1 MGHQKCNRVSEK
13 TSTSALL
20 TIPKPLAVWITA
32 NWKILKEMGLPDHLT
47 CLLRNLHAGQEA
59 TDRTGHGTTDWF
71 QMGKGVHQG
80 YILPPYLVN
89 LYAECIMQNARLDEA
104 QTGIKIAGRNNNNL
118 RYAVEKEMA
127 AHSSTLAWR
136 ILGTE
141 KPGGLPSVGLHRVG
155 HD

>member
-1 MGHQKCNRVSEK
+1 
-13 TSTSALL
+13 
-20 TIPKPLAVWITA
+20 
-32 NWKILKEMGLPDHLT
+32 
-47 CLLRNLHAGQEA
+47 
-59 TDRTGHGTTDWF
+59 
-71 QMGKGVHQG
+71 
-80 YILPPYLVN
+80 
-89 LYAECIMQNARLDEA
+89 MQNARLDEA

-155 HD
+155 HDWSNLAATADMQMTPSLWQKAKNN

>member
-1 MGHQKCNRVSEK
+1 
-13 TSTSALL
+13 
-20 TIPKPLAVWITA
+20 
-32 NWKILKEMGLPDHLT
+32 
-47 CLLRNLHAGQEA
+47 
-59 TDRTGHGTTDWF
+59 
-71 QMGKGVHQG
+71 
-80 YILPPYLVN
+80 
-89 LYAECIMQNARLDEA
+89 MQNARLDEA